1 MKKHYTLYNIG
12 KLLILSCVLLL
23 GGTEVAMGQIQDE
36 GITPDNTIE
45 EILYVVPNQNIEVRT
60 QDDGDNTGMYGYI
73 RWSVED
79 ANGNKTINGISNDNL
94 TKYTNGLAT
103 TSTGTTGSAGYVTCN
118 FTQAQVNADTKLV
131 YEASS
136 VRAETGSSGRDR
148 YIRPRAI
155 GIRHVFKIK
164 DASERVDALRE
175 KQSALEELG
184 IRENNL
190 EPLREAS
197 DPSKYVLNAYDIY
210 LPAGATSNFRL
221 PEELRNYF
229 VPNGNRSAQALYVR
243 WTINRYD
250 GRTWTTATPSIGN
263 NGSNITEVSFNNN
276 TTRACI
282 LAEVSNSR
290 NGEWYPVSFLNIS
303 LEKRA
308 GAMTKEALNNLS
320 EAEKNAY
327 KHRFEDELLGNT
339 ALYQRI
345 EHISFEKENEI
356 LTGNVESYL
365 RSNLT
370 ENFTSKPFTTEDGKA
385 IDSYYAFAH
394 PEMHAYRGN
403 ELKVMKGEY
412 ALYRT
417 LNYPEISRASTS
429 TTKPSQGATEVNGA
443 YYTDYFPQQYNRRVT
458 DRLWE
463 KTNGSES
470 GYFMYIDA
478 SEIPGVIAK
487 IPISGLCPNTS
498 LIVNAWV
505 CDVTE
510 GNGRTPANIGFT
522 LKGKDKDSGTE
533 TILAKYYSGA
543 LSTAD
548 DGTTAQWQQ
557 VSFKFSFSNTEIG
570 TSDEFVLEI
579 SSNCESSNGADFGI
593 DEISVFKTLPAI
605 TSQREDACES
615 SVLMVS
621 TDYQTLQS
629 NMTWDIDLHA
639 IDENELSNPDYRK
652 YRYGLMG
659 NDPYAP
665 VDDILHSNVGNVYFA
680 FTEKESNG
688 KVGNW
693 IVLNKDL
700 TSNPELSD
708 LGLQYTMRVA
718 VQTDMNSVGV
728 DGPMIPD
735 NPEDAKRSEII
746 MNIRAMN
753 DFLEDVK
760 RDYWKDHADDGH
772 VKELEQLIGELCVL
786 EPSTGSE
793 ADGAEDPKRIKDDSF
808 KTDAIISNAA
818 VTINGVEKRLGDEYE
833 KAVVE
838 LYACL
843 EIPRIRCPWRSED
856 NTILY
861 LSEIDVHNTDLR
873 FAGEKYKDGDEE
885 KVASGEYYVVLFSA
899 RQIATANGEEEQ
911 VLDLDS
917 ECALKNT
924 IYVMPS
930 TTIAVQTETDDN
942 VIACVGSIQ
951 SVNANLRVARVDE
964 VGNIVSP
971 DLVSFEE
978 AYPNHSYTFDW
989 YLGTEEQFAAICQDV
1004 GIGNLPLED
1013 LQDIIGKLRKGLP
1026 ENESTERFDVDDVT
1040 RSSLDDKEKSLLIR
1054 LLGGNGYEP
1063 LLASGN
1069 GEVQFRFVEQVYA
1082 MPYIPDIES
1091 IREDAGGN
1099 QTVLTRSFCAEGEW
1113 IPLAEGTDVPELNV
1127 GFPDVDYTAVSL
1139 TNVPLRLGLVNLK
1152 DNSRELTIPIQNKI
1166 DFGVEGENHV
1176 LRALNSLEKKKVFLQ
1191 RSGDL
1196 YEEVGELISLF
1207 AQNRESG
1214 DGNSLTLKFNM
1225 TESEVEGLFKE
1236 GETYSLYIP
1245 FGEYENEDATQ
1256 PIEGS
1261 CEGTAYLQIK
1271 IVPEYLTWEGEADA
1285 VWYNDNNWNQ
1295 STKADLYMGN
1305 KDQTDAN
1312 SDDDVTN
1319 AFTPLYFTKITIPE
1333 NKILNLSPENGGTL
1347 DLGTTT
1353 NIQYDMAVNN
1363 TGAGNSIEV
1372 VPYYGNK
1379 VDQIYFKPE
1388 AKLMNQHRLDY
1399 VKAWVEFE
1407 IANNAKRWMASP
1419 LQDVY
1424 AGDIYAP
1431 KANGKEDTEAFK
1443 DIEYNTDSYSRWT
1456 PAFYQKAW
1464 NQAIEY
1470 ATDNEGNRESV
1481 AAVQSNWSIEYNDV
1495 SVPYTIG
1502 KGFYLSVEDV
1512 PAGNGGDGTALVRLP
1527 KADAVTDYK
1536 YEEATKASV
1545 LRADDTSKAN
1555 SGRLVELSSND
1566 SYILTLDKDVDGDG
1580 THFLVGNPF
1589 MTYLN
1594 METFLDVNKEVLAPK
1609 YWTLANGAPD
1619 ASVGTPDVDFEGGN
1633 TNGTVAPMQAFFVEL
1648 KSDAAKAST
1657 DANITFTPAMMS
1669 ATGASATEATT
1680 KSASATNPVI
1690 TLTAERGDVKSK
1702 ASLLT
1707 YDKADNGYKADEDAV
1722 VLLDSELDAPMV
1734 YTVSGSK
1741 AAQVNAV
1748 KSIRNIG
1755 LGVYNETNDEVTLTI
1770 EGLSR
1775 LAEPLYLYDA
1785 HTRKSVKLEDDSY
1798 SLQVAGDSHGRYF
1811 LRDSELGSELE
1822 NTISIYS
1829 ARRGQVIVS
1838 SLRPVKEIKVF
1849 GLNGSQVRQFSV
1861 NTTQYSFDLPAGIYM
1876 IHASDGEQAHTE
1888 KVIVR

>member
-36 GITPDNTIE
+36 GIIPDNTIE
-45 EILYVVPNQNIEVRT
+45 EILYVVPNQDIEVRT
-60 QDDGDNTGMYGYI
+60 QDDDDNTGMYGYI

-79 ANGNKTINGISNDNL
+79 TGGNKTTTGISNRNL
-94 TKYTNGLAT
+94 TEYTNGLAF
-103 TSTGTTGSAGYVTCN
+103 TSSSTTGSAGYVTCN

-136 VRAETGSSGRDR
+136 VRAETGGSGVNR

-175 KQSALEELG
+175 KQSALEGLG
-184 IRENNL
+184 IRGNNL

-197 DPSKYVLNAYDIY
+197 DPSEYVLNAYDIY

-229 VPNGNRSAQALYVR
+229 VPSGNGSAQAQYVR

-263 NGSNITEVSFNNN
+263 IGSNITEVSFNSNI
-276 TTRACI
+276 TRACI

-290 NGEWYPVSFLNIS
+290 TGEWYPVSFLNIS

-308 GAMTKEALNNLS
+308 GAMTEEALNSLNES
-320 EAEKNAY
+320 EKNAY
-327 KHRFEDELLGNT
+327 RHRFEDELLGNT

-345 EHISFEKENEI
+345 EHISFEKEDEI
-356 LTGNVESYL
+356 LTGGENYL
-365 RSNLT
+365 RDHLT

-394 PEMHAYRGN
+394 PEMHADRGN

-417 LNYPEISRASTS
+417 LNYPGISRANTS
-429 TTKPSQGATEVNGA
+429 TTRPSQGATEVDGA

-522 LKGKDKDSGTE
+522 LKGKDKDSDTE

-543 LSTAD
+543 LSTVD

-579 SSNCESSNGADFGI
+579 SSNCENSNGADFGI

-629 NMTWDIDLHA
+629 NMTWDIDSHA
-639 IDENELSNPDYRK
+639 IDENELSNPNYRK

-665 VDDILHSNVGNVYFA
+665 VGEILHSNVGNVYFA
-680 FTEKESNG
+680 FTEKESDG
-688 KVGNW
+688 TVGEW

-700 TSNPELSD
+700 ESNTELSN

-718 VQTDMNSVGV
+718 VQTDMNSVGK
-728 DGPMIPD
+728 DELMIPD

-760 RDYWKDHADDGH
+760 RGNWKDHADDGH

-786 EPSTGSE
+786 ETSAGSE
-793 ADGAEDPKRIKDDSF
+793 TDGVTDPKRIKDDSF
-808 KTDAIISNAA
+808 MTDSIISNAA

-833 KAVVE
+833 KAVVD

-873 FAGEKYKDGDEE
+873 FAGEKYKDGEGE
-885 KVASGEYYVVLFSA
+885 KTASGEYYVVLFSA
-899 RQIATANGEEEQ
+899 RQIATANGDEEQ

-951 SVNANLRVARVDE
+951 SVDANLRVARVDE
-964 VGNIVSP
+964 VGNIISP
-971 DLVSFEE
+971 ELVSFEE
-978 AYPNHSYTFDW
+978 AYPSHDYTFDW
-989 YLGTEEQFAAICQDV
+989 YLGTEEKFVAICQEV
-1004 GIGNLPLED
+1004 AIGVSSLED
-1013 LQDIIGKLRKGLP
+1013 LQDIIGELRDELSEKGY
-1026 ENESTERFDVDDVT
+1026 TGKFDVDDVT
-1040 RSSLDDKEKSLLIR
+1040 RSLLGNDEKSLLIR
-1054 LLGGNGYEP
+1054 LLGGNGDEP

-1091 IREDAGGN
+1091 IRDDAEGN
-1099 QTVLTRSFCAEGEW
+1099 PTVLTRSFCAEGEW

-1166 DFGVEGENHV
+1166 DFGVAGENHV
-1176 LRALNSLEKKKVFLQ
+1176 LKALNSSEKKKVLLQ

-1225 TESEVEGLFKE
+1225 TESEVENRFKE
-1236 GETYSLYIP
+1236 GETYALYIP
-1245 FGEYENEDATQ
+1245 FGEYENEDATE

-1271 IVPEYLTWEGEADA
+1271 IVPEYLTWEGDADD

-1312 SDDDVTN
+1312 GDDDVTN

-1333 NKILNLSPENGGTL
+1333 NKVLSLSQEDGGTL
-1347 DLGTTT
+1347 ELGTTT

-1443 DIEYNTDSYSRWT
+1443 DINYTTDSYSRWT

-1464 NQAIEY
+1464 NKAIEY

-1512 PAGNGGDGTALVRLP
+1512 PAENGGDGTALVRLP

-1555 SGRLVELSSND
+1555 SGRLVELSPND
-1566 SYILTLDKDVDGDG
+1566 SYTLTLDESVDGDG

-1594 METFLDVNKEVLAPK
+1594 MYVFLDVNKEVLAPK
-1609 YWTLANGAPD
+1609 YWTLADGAPD
-1619 ASVGTPDVDFEGGN
+1619 ASVGTPDVDFEDESKN
-1633 TNGTVAPMQAFFVEL
+1633 STVAPMQAFFVEL
-1648 KSDAAKAST
+1648 SDAAKAST
-1657 DANITFTPAMMS
+1657 DAKSITFTPAMMS

-1849 GLNGSQVRQFSV
+1849 GLNGSQARQFSV

-1876 IHASDGEQAHTE
+1876 IYAGDGEQAHTE